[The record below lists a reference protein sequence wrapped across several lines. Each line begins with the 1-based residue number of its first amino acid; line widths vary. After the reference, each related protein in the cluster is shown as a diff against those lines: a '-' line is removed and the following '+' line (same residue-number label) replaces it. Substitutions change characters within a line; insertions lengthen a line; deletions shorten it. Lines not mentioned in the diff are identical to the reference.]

1 MWRRREE
8 EERWRLRGPLL
19 FLLLLFCSWLAVAGD
34 ADTCHNILV
43 DLCVGLYETSGL
55 VVRRSHYVFFSHQ
68 VVVGRSD
75 LCGVSTNQTYPSKTL
90 TNQKYRFVELGACG
104 RAVPFLYREECPP
117 IKSTVKIVDQWERS
131 VCRPWSLWWGGTLSK
146 EGFPP
151 IKSILQIRC
160 PIRKVG

>member
-55 VVRRSHYVFFSHQ
+55 VVRRSHYVFFFPPSCCGTVRFMRGFHKSNVPFKDVDQ
-68 VVVGRSD
+68 SEISVCRAWGLWSGGT
-75 LCGVSTNQTYPSKTL
+75 LSLQGGVSTNQ
-90 TNQKYRFVELGACG
+90 KYRKN
-104 RAVPFLYREECPP
+104 R
-117 IKSTVKIVDQWERS
+117 
-131 VCRPWSLWWGGTLSK
+131 
-146 EGFPP
+146 
-151 IKSILQIRC
+151 
-160 PIRKVG
+160 